1 MEKLF
6 TYNIPDEIWIDNFSK
21 NLTVTTTYKGPK
33 TIYVLVDGE
42 SIISWSETDYEHYN
56 KSTSKVVVLDA
67 EEHPEIA
74 YMLVDL
80 PEEKLFEDEINS
92 DGSVYQKIKNPH
104 MHDYYELKYDET
116 NSENPWKLVLKV
128 KDRTVLDAGRV
139 FSDLE
144 IAENYKLNADFDEN
158 TTNILNEYI
167 SDAKQFLESIKTYCP
182 WKYSEYNP
190 PKGPEFPKV
199 IRDAILKNTLE
210 KPTE

>member
-6 TYNIPDEIWIDNFSK
+6 TYNIPDEIWVDNFSK

-128 KDRTVLDAGRV
+128 KDKTVLDIGRV

-144 IAENYKLNADFDEN
+144 IAENYKLNANFDEN

-167 SDAKQFLESIKTYCP
+167 SDAKQFLESIKTYYP

-190 PKGPEFPKV
+190 PKGPGFPKV
-199 IRDAILKNTLE
+199 IRDAILKNPLE